1 MIIGTRKQLAKV
13 NIDGLSVGGS
23 IIAPVTSVR
32 NLGSW
37 FDQNLSMTPHIN
49 KICKAASFH
58 IYNIR
63 RIRKY
68 LNNNATQTLVDSI
81 VIGRLDYCNSLLYKV
96 PAVHMSKLQRIQNS
110 AARLVCSTPRFN
122 HITPVLFS
130 LHWLPVAYRIEF
142 KILVLTF
149 KAVYQLAP
157 SYIYNLVRLKEKCK
171 YQLRSSEELLLQLPM
186 GKTKKTLG
194 DRSFQI
200 AAPTL
205 WNSLPASVRD
215 IDNFLVFKR
224 TIKTYLFRKAFSC

>member
-1 MIIGTRKQLAKV
+1 MSILGGQFRSSKLTQMTLETHLLWISSITTSPLEWYVCLIKGTPSRL
-13 NIDGLSVGGS
+13 
-23 IIAPVTSVR
+23 
-32 NLGSW
+32 
-37 FDQNLSMTPHIN
+37 HN
-49 KICKAASFH
+49 KISLSSF
-58 IYNIR
+58 
-63 RIRKY
+63 
-68 LNNNATQTLVDSI
+68 SCF
-81 VIGRLDYCNSLLYKV
+81 IGRLDYCNSLLYKV

-149 KAVYQLAP
+149 KAIYQLAP
-157 SYIYNLVRLKEKCK
+157 SYICNLVRLKEKCK

-200 AAPTL
+200 AAPSL

-224 TIKTYLFRKAFSC
+224 TIKTYLFRKAFSCYS